1 MKDGM
6 IREVHMH
13 LLVLISI
20 GVIVD
25 DITITTIAA
34 SPAADVVAVACL
46 RIQPSLL
53 PYLSLCE
60 EYFIRL

>member
-13 LLVLISI
+13 LLVLISV

-25 DITITTIAA
+25 DITITTIAT
-34 SPAADVVAVACL
+34 SPTADVVAVTCL
-46 RIQPSLL
+46 RFQPFLL
-53 PYLSLCE
+53 HLSQLV
-60 EYFIRL
+60 